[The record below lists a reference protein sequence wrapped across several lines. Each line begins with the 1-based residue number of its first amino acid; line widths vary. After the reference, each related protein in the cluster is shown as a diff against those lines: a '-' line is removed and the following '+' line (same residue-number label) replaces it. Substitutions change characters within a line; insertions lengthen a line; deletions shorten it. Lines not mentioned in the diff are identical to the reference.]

1 MITSIAVSIEKS
13 NIIGRP
19 PVMRFRSL
27 RHGATNGSVSDTKNC
42 MTRLY
47 GETNQLS
54 TQRASSATSI
64 RRSR

>member
-27 RHGATNGSVSDTKNC
+27 RHGATNGSGSLEVSGGFDYVDVEVTLRI
-42 MTRLY
+42 MD
-47 GETNQLS
+47 
-54 TQRASSATSI
+54 
-64 RRSR
+64 

>member
-27 RHGATNGSVSDTKNC
+27 RHGATNGSVSD
-42 MTRLY
+42 
-47 GETNQLS
+47 
-54 TQRASSATSI
+54 
-64 RRSR
+64 